1 MSDSSLSDAPG
12 SPVAKVSK
20 SNASRATNG
29 SKRGRKVA
37 AYKEE
42 SSDLS
47 SEEDSKPAAKKA
59 KVGTGKVQIKPKA
72 ATKKATPKKELE
84 EPVEDVDIEIKKPA
98 AKKAPAK
105 KREPKVDP
113 FSEESIASH
122 PCRCGPPASLGPD
135 AVPESKYHTANGP
148 THRIGAHTSAA
159 GGIENALVNASQLG
173 GRALA
178 LFLKNQ
184 RKWESSPLDEDGVKK
199 FRKLMLERDM
209 GGESNALM
217 ETGRTLCS

>member
-12 SPVAKVSK
+12 SPAAKVSIPT
-20 SNASRATNG
+20 ASKATNG
-29 SKRGRKVA
+29 SKRGTKVA
-37 AYKEE
+37 VYKDK

-47 SEEDSKPAAKKA
+47 SEEDSKPAAKKV
-59 KVGTGKVQIKPKA
+59 KVGTGKAQSKPKT
-72 ATKKATPKKELE
+72 ATKKATSKKEPE
-84 EPVEDVDIEIKKPA
+84 EPAEDVDAEIKKPA
-98 AKKAPAK
+98 TKKAPAK
-105 KREPKVDP
+105 KRESKVDP

-122 PCRCGPPASLGPD
+122 PCRCGPPASLGPN
-135 AVPESKYHTANGP
+135 AAPESKYHTANGP

-209 GGESNALM
+209 GGESIPER
-217 ETGRTLCS
+217 ETGRSSCS

>member
-12 SPVAKVSK
+12 SPAAKVSK
-20 SNASRATNG
+20 TTASKAANG
-29 SKRGRKVA
+29 SKRGKKVA

-47 SEEDSKPAAKKA
+47 SEEESKPAAKKA
-59 KVGTGKVQIKPKA
+59 KIGAGKAQSKSKA
-72 ATKKATPKKELE
+72 AAKKVTAKKQTE
-84 EPVEDVDIEIKKPA
+84 EPVEDADTEIKKPA

-135 AVPESKYHTANGP
+135 AVPESKYHNANGP

-209 GGESNALM
+209 GGDSNALM